1 MDVSTIAIVVRCR
14 GWYVAY
20 VMYVRDPYHIRMA
33 CPVTI

>member
-1 MDVSTIAIVVRCR
+1 MDVSTVAIVVRCR

-20 VMYVRDPYHIRMA
+20 AMYIRDPYHIRMA